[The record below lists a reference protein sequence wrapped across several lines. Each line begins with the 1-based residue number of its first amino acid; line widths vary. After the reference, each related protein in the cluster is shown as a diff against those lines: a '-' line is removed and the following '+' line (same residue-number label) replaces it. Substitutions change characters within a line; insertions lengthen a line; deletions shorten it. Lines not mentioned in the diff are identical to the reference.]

1 MERKI
6 KNCIVCF
13 IVLFFMGFTTVKADT
28 LGSLIVSCPQES
40 MSVSLYRV
48 ADTKYNLVDSFSKY
62 SVSLKEEDL
71 SGVANV
77 LEDHI
82 LKDHIQPDYTS
93 VSQSDKNAVFT
104 GLDSGVYL
112 IVPSTSKE
120 YTFQC
125 SFVSIIDDSEI
136 TSVLKYESKNTLS
149 SVHVLKVWK
158 QDSKKQRPTSI
169 SVDLLQTDAKGNTKV
184 LDTQVLS
191 AQNEWSYTWQDL
203 SIDYS
208 YRVLESKVPSGY
220 TESVVQEKN
229 TMVLTNTA
237 NKTITD
243 KKKTDKD
250 LPLTGQL
257 WWPVPVLLFVGM
269 SLFGLGKYLR

>member
-1 MERKI
+1 MKRKF
-6 KNCIVCF
+6 CRVIVCF
-13 IVLFFMGFTTVKADT
+13 LALFFFSFTTIKADT

-48 ADTKYNLVDSFSKY
+48 ADTEYNLVGSFSKY

-104 GLDSGVYL
+104 GLDSGIYL

-136 TSVLKYESKNTLS
+136 TSVLKYESKNTS
-149 SVHVLKVWK
+149 SYIHVLKVWK

-184 LDTQVLS
+184 FDTQVLN

-203 SIDYS
+203 STDYS
-208 YRVLESKVPSGY
+208 YRVLETKVPNGY
-220 TESVVQEKN
+220 KESLAREKN
-229 TMVLTNTA
+229 TVVLTNTA
-237 NKTITD
+237 DKTKHD
-243 KKKTDKD
+243 KEKNEED

-257 WWPVPVLLFVGM
+257 WWPVPLLLFAGM
-269 SLFGLGKYLR
+269 SLYGLGKHLR